1 VLENVRN
8 LKKPE
13 IGENVRVGPTNQTD
27 LFRARFVPSIEIENG
42 RRFAA
47 RLVKQLT
54 GGNLIKARRMRE
66 DMWEFEPTHI
76 VIVAANHK
84 PEVRGTDKGIW
95 RRIKVVPWTVS
106 IPEGER
112 NRNLP
117 VELAAELEGILAWA
131 VRGAVEWYQHGLEEP
146 AEVRAETDAYQKDM
160 DVLASFIFER
170 CVEGPGITA
179 VSSQLFKAWEMW
191 CRDNNEDPGTQKK
204 FSGRLMARGYEKE
217 QATAAPHKGKM
228 VWHGIG
234 VRSEDDGPDGGPEPP
249 QPGPV
254 PDSGRESRVEPSTP
268 SQPSTNPLPEE
279 KGLDKP
285 NSGGGEGESRG
296 LSRKKGLTAELP
308 TRICELTGKTLYT
321 LYYPL
326 PDSLL
331 EFQKAVDDLKGGSR

>member
-191 CRDNNEDPGTQKK
+191 CWDNNEDPGTQKK
-204 FSGRLMARGYEKE
+204 FSGRLMARGYEKD
-217 QATAAPHKGKM
+217 QATAGPHRNKM

-234 VRSEDDGPDGGPEPP
+234 IREDDDDPGGGPEPP
-249 QPGPV
+249 EPGPA
-254 PDSGRESRVEPSTP
+254 PDPGEVSKVEPSTP
-268 SQPSTNPLPEE
+268 GEPSTDPRHLE
-279 KGLDKP
+279 KGVDKP
-285 NSGGGEGESRG
+285 NSPTYVEGVEDVEGKR
-296 LSRKKGLTAELP
+296 GLTAELP
-308 TRICELTGKTLYT
+308 TRNSALTGKTLDTLDT
-321 LYYPL
+321 LYPTLY
-326 PDSLL
+326 SS
-331 EFQKAVDDLKGGSR
+331 SRMR

>member
-1 VLENVRN
+1 M
-8 LKKPE
+8 
-13 IGENVRVGPTNQTD
+13 
-27 LFRARFVPSIEIENG
+27 PSIEIENG

-146 AEVRAETDAYQKDM
+146 AEVRAETDECRKDM

-204 FSGRLMARGYEKE
+204 FSGRLMARGYEKD
-217 QATAAPHKGKM
+217 QATAGPHRNKM

-234 VRSEDDGPDGGPEPP
+234 IREDDDDPDGGPGPVE
-249 QPGPV
+249 PGPD
-254 PDSGRESRVEPSTP
+254 PDPGRVSRVEPSTSVEP
-268 SQPSTNPLPEE
+268 SANPLHSE
-279 KGLDKP
+279 KGADKP
-285 NSGGGEGESRG
+285 NSPTAVEHVEGVEGKR
-296 LSRKKGLTAELP
+296 GLTAELT
-308 TRICELTGKTLYT
+308 TRNSASTGKN
-321 LYYPL
+321 PL
-326 PDSLL
+326 HPLHS
-331 EFQKAVDDLKGGSR
+331 ARRSARVPKGG